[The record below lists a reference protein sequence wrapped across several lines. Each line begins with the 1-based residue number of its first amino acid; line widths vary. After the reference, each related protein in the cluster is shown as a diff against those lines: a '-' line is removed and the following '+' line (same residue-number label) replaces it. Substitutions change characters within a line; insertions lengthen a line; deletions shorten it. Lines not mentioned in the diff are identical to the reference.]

1 MSIRA
6 PGPAPVE
13 AMRARLVHLLAQEG
27 TATEP
32 DGRLNLL
39 PVTRLQDAVL
49 PQIPAGVLRVLANL
63 AEAGVPLDILTMP
76 EKELRTTGEAL
87 YGRAG
92 GSQVVRARTL
102 SSGAAG
108 VQVVSALMRAVDGGT
123 VSVEDLNLFLGLF
136 AVAPETIQRAMDE
149 LAGTEGS
156 TVTLSDTVY
165 RLVAGRLVAE
175 STRKDDESSG
185 LWIKTAAIAALLVLL
200 AIAVIRFG

>member
-1 MSIRA
+1 VSIRA

-39 PVTRLQDAVL
+39 PVARLQDAVL

-76 EKELRTTGEAL
+76 EKELRTTGETL

-92 GSQVVRARTL
+92 GSQIVRARTL